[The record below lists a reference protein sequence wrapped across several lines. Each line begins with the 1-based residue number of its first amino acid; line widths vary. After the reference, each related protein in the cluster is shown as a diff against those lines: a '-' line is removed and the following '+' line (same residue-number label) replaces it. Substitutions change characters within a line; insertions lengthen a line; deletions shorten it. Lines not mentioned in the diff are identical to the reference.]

1 VNDIHFQSLQH
12 RIQPV
17 VYRYAAGYR
26 VRFMTVRYDHA
37 REEEVHH
44 FLETAWNQ
52 TNPPGAFVGYFVTE
66 QYRESYQEE
75 ARTAEIV
82 GSCAALAILLACL
95 GLVGLTSITVLQRSK
110 EIGIRKA
117 VGATVTDMVAML
129 SAQYVRL
136 ILLAN
141 VAGWPI
147 AYVVAEKWLQQFGYR
162 INLDPLYFLAGG
174 FATMVVALAAV
185 GTHTIRTALANPVE
199 ALRHE

>member
-1 VNDIHFQSLQH
+1 
-12 RIQPV
+12 
-17 VYRYAAGYR
+17 
-26 VRFMTVRYDHA
+26 M
-37 REEEVHH
+37 
-44 FLETAWNQ
+44 
-52 TNPPGAFVGYFVTE
+52 
-66 QYRESYQEE
+66 
-75 ARTAEIV
+75 
-82 GSCAALAILLACL
+82 
-95 GLVGLTSITVLQRSK
+95 
-110 EIGIRKA
+110 
-117 VGATVTDMVAML
+117 GATVTDMVAML